1 MSSRLFDLEKAHYY
15 EIWAAPDNTEWSLFS
30 PEQQTKK
37 TYKLV
42 THDAY
47 GYPMIRL
54 ACLKGSYEE
63 AKLLYNDLMIS
74 IDDFGFLEKKE

>member
-15 EIWAAPDNTEWSLFS
+15 EIWMAADNTEWSLFS

-42 THDAY
+42 THDVY
-47 GYPMIRL
+47 GYKMIRI
-54 ACLKGSYEE
+54 ACLKGNYEE
-63 AKLLYNDLMIS
+63 AKIVYNDLINS
-74 IDDFGFLEKKE
+74 INEYGFLEKKQ